1 MIRVRLLI
9 PLSLLKVYIMYAS
22 IYTFDSYLIIFLICL
37 NQTSLDINININIGP
52 GYLNIMYQDILELVP
67 SLR

>member
-9 PLSLLKVYIMYAS
+9 LLSLLKVYIMYAS

-37 NQTSLDINININIGP
+37 NQTSLDINIGP
-52 GYLNIMYQDILELVP
+52 GYLDIMYQDTLELVP

>member
-1 MIRVRLLI
+1 
-9 PLSLLKVYIMYAS
+9 MYAS

-37 NQTSLDINININIGP
+37 NQTSLDINIGP
-52 GYLNIMYQDILELVP
+52 GYLDIMYQDILKLVP

>member
-1 MIRVRLLI
+1 MRLLI

-22 IYTFDSYLIIFLICL
+22 IYTFDSYLIIFLISL
-37 NQTSLDINININIGP
+37 NQTSLDINIGP
-52 GYLNIMYQDILELVP
+52 GYLDIMYQDTLELVP

>member
-22 IYTFDSYLIIFLICL
+22 IYTFDSYLIIFLISL